1 MSHTQNAKDLR
12 RRKHNNRG
20 FDWLLLAAA
29 IVVIYFSSI
38 LVSQQVYLNQVGREQ
53 EAADKRLQAAVE
65 VNEAL
70 KKERDELNDLGYIE
84 KVAREELGMTKPDE
98 LPYSSTKRPR

>member
-12 RRKHNNRG
+12 RRKHSNRG